1 MTTKPFRLLPVL
13 GLGAALAALPVS
25 ARQAHGSAPAPAAQE
40 AGHAPA
46 PGHEAQ
52 KADAHAEPP
61 KAHGAEGGADH
72 GAPAGG
78 HGEQAHHGPVI
89 KLFGKELGAGA
100 QAAIRVFNFLVFAGG
115 LFLLLKGALSA
126 AFKARTREVE
136 ERLAQAETDRLE
148 GEAQLRNLEARMAG
162 LQAELDGILSKAEAD
177 AEAEKARILEAA
189 RGEAAQIT
197 AQAQADITAH
207 QRAAEAELRA
217 LVVELAVEGA
227 EQRLKAQLQ
236 GPSASNAVDRAI
248 ASVGASTGGL
258 Q

>member
-1 MTTKPFRLLPVL
+1 
-13 GLGAALAALPVS
+13 
-25 ARQAHGSAPAPAAQE
+25 
-40 AGHAPA
+40 
-46 PGHEAQ
+46 
-52 KADAHAEPP
+52 
-61 KAHGAEGGADH
+61 
-72 GAPAGG
+72 
-78 HGEQAHHGPVI
+78 VI
-89 KLFGKELGAGA
+89 KLFGQELGTGA

-126 AFKARTREVE
+126 AFRARTKEVE
-136 ERLAQAETDRLE
+136 ERLAQAEQDRLE
-148 GEAQLRNLEARMAG
+148 GEAQLRNLETRMAG

-189 RGEAAQIT
+189 RAEAAQIT

-227 EQRLKAQLQ
+227 EQRLRAQLQ
-236 GPSASNAVDRAI
+236 GASASTAVDRAI

-258 Q
+258 R